1 LIFNQILSRKHKVL
15 PIPLLMSALA
25 KKVEIPIQQNVWTAK
40 EQTYQ
45 NDLKLAADF
54 QQTVLPEIVE
64 VDYLDIALTYK
75 PYDLVSGDVY
85 DFMLNREKELAI
97 FIGDATGHGI
107 SAALMTMMVHIAID
121 SLTPNLATDKS
132 IRKLNQLISSRNTGR
147 SVTSVLFRIR
157 PDGLMNVT
165 HAGHPSLIVVP
176 NDNSELVS
184 FKEAGCPLGLFID
197 EPVKYIEETYQL
209 KSGDKI
215 IAYTDGLTEW
225 RNELK
230 EAYGLDRLLETI
242 KNNRSF
248 DCNNLVQAIYNDAEL
263 FSNHQLNSDD
273 LTILISE
280 YK

>member
-1 LIFNQILSRKHKVL
+1 MQQAIHEVSLPILSETR
-15 PIPLLMSALA
+15 AF
-25 KKVEIPIQQNVWTAK
+25 
-40 EQTYQ
+40 Q

-54 QQTVLPEIVE
+54 QQTVLPKIVD
-64 VDYLDIALTYK
+64 VDYLDIALMYK
-75 PYDLVSGDVY
+75 PYDMVSGDVY
-85 DFMLNREKELAI
+85 DFILNRERELAI

-132 IRKLNQLISSRNTGR
+132 IRKLNRLISSRNTGR
-147 SVTSVLFRIR
+147 SVTSVLFRIN
-157 PDGLMNVT
+157 PAGLMKVT
-165 HAGHPSLIVVP
+165 HAGHPSLIIVP
-176 NDNSELVS
+176 KNNTELIS

-225 RNELK
+225 RNIDK
-230 EAYGLDRLLETI
+230 ESYGLERLLDFI
-242 KNNRSF
+242 NKNRTLNCDS
-248 DCNNLVQAIYNDAEL
+248 LIQAIYNDAEL
-263 FSNHQLNSDD
+263 FSNNLPNNDD
-273 LTILISE
+273 LTMLIAE